1 MDRNIL
7 FSRSESGFVNTLDD
21 LGKSGQN
28 RGKEEERHG
37 GGEPQQVE
45 DRVVLM
51 AVAKSSCGTNVS
63 NTEGGCP

>member
-28 RGKEEERHG
+28 RGKEGRTGEKRRNDTEEESRS
-37 GGEPQQVE
+37 
-45 DRVVLM
+45 
-51 AVAKSSCGTNVS
+51 K
-63 NTEGGCP
+63 